1 MPCNVFSLYLFPDNS
16 PLSPP
21 RSMQPSLP
29 THTQLYILF
38 IFLNPSTSFQL
49 PVYFYMWDHPLG
61 HDQPDTLFLRCHRLS
76 LAPSLEVGTQES
88 LPAPCCNADWIDLVQ
103 VLPRPPQLLCA
114 HGCRSLV
121 TPRTHCFTLVLP
133 DFWSLQPFCPHFHR
147 SLWSECGKRKSY
159 PWLIIPLAFI
169 LSTLS
174 SCSFYIEL
182 PITEEGKLPYKV
194 WEPY

>member
-21 RSMQPSLP
+21 RSIQPSLP
-29 THTQLYILF
+29 THTQLCILFFKPINFISAAYIL
-38 IFLNPSTSFQL
+38 LHVGPSFGSWSAWHSL
-49 PVYFYMWDHPLG
+49 S
-61 HDQPDTLFLRCHRLS
+61 LRCHRLS

-88 LPAPCCNADWIDLVQ
+88 LPTPCCNADWTDLVQ

-133 DFWSLQPFCPHFHR
+133 DFWSLQPFCPHFHL
-147 SLWSECGKRKSY
+147 SLWNECGKRKSY
-159 PWLIIPLAFI
+159 PWLNIPLAFI
-169 LSTLS
+169 LY
-174 SCSFYIEL
+174 FE
-182 PITEEGKLPYKV
+182 
-194 WEPY
+194 